1 MRNDALPE
9 RLERKTVYE
18 SDYICLYTDKVKL
31 PDGYVIEK
39 YHQLH
44 YPHEAVCV
52 VIFNERD
59 EILMIHERRYTVG
72 RLEWEVPTGKIEE
85 GETAEEAVRR
95 EALEETGCTL
105 KDLRHLCSENPSHG
119 MSDQVVQIFGA
130 RVATEAEIMDINEVA
145 EKKWVSIDEAK
156 HMLKHNETRDGISM
170 LAILYAFEF
179 YR

>member
-1 MRNDALPE
+1 
-9 RLERKTVYE
+9 
-18 SDYICLYTDKVKL
+18 
-31 PDGYVIEK
+31 
-39 YHQLH
+39 
-44 YPHEAVCV
+44 
-52 VIFNERD
+52 
-59 EILMIHERRYTVG
+59 
-72 RLEWEVPTGKIEE
+72 
-85 GETAEEAVRR
+85 
-95 EALEETGCTL
+95 
-105 KDLRHLCSENPSHG
+105 

>member
-31 PDGYVIEK
+31 PDGNVIDK

-72 RLEWEVPTGKIEE
+72 RLEWEVPAGKIEE

-105 KDLRHLCSENPSHG
+105 KDLRHLCSQNPSHG

-130 RVATEAEIMDINEVA
+130 RVTTEAEIMDINEVA
-145 EKKWVSIDEAK
+145 EKKWVSVDEAK
-156 HMLKHNETRDGISM
+156 RMLKYNETRDGISM